1 MSGGVIEYSLITDYD
16 THLFREGRHYRIYEK
31 LGAHPLI
38 VDGTSGTYFAVWAPN
53 AAEVY
58 VVGDFNGWRP
68 GAHKLISRR
77 DGSGVWEGFIEGVGV
92 GARYKYYLVSR
103 VADYRV
109 FKGDPYAYLWEA
121 PPGTAS
127 VVWDLR
133 REWRDDEWLRTRGRR
148 NSYDAPISI
157 YEVHLGSWMRVPEEG
172 NRFLTYRELAE
183 RLCDYVSYMG
193 FTHVEFLPVMEH
205 PFYGSWG
212 YQVVGYYAPTSRYGK
227 PQDFMYLV
235 ERLHACGV
243 SVIVDWVP
251 SHFAT
256 DEHGL
261 GLFDGTH
268 LYEYED
274 WRKRIH
280 PDWGSYIFDYGKG
293 EVRSFLVSNA
303 LFWIEKYHVDG
314 LRVDA
319 VASMLYLDYSRKLG
333 EWVPNIYGGN
343 ENLEAIEFLKEFNE
357 AVHRNYPGVLT
368 IAEESS
374 AWPKVSRHVREGGL
388 GFDMKWNMGWMHD
401 TLSYMSKDP
410 IHRKHH
416 HDILTF
422 NVWYVFYEN
431 FINPLSHDEVVHGK
445 KSLISRMPGDDWQK
459 FANLR
464 LLYGYMY
471 VHPGKKTLFMGNEI
485 AQWDEWSHERSVD
498 WHLLKY
504 HEHRGLQAWMRDLN
518 TTYRMEPALHELD
531 FRPEGFEWIDFSDRD
546 QSIVSFLRKSSGGEV
561 ILAILNFTPVM
572 RTNYRVGVPY
582 EGFWEELLNSDL
594 SAYGGMGVN
603 NAPGVTSEETPYHG
617 RPHSVVLTLPP
628 LAVLLLKH
636 RRLGQ

>member
-1 MSGGVIEYSLITDYD
+1 MSKGVIEYSLITDYD
-16 THLFREGRHYRIYEK
+16 TYLFREGRHYRIHEK

-38 VDGTSGTYFAVWAPN
+38 VDGASGTYFAVWAPN
-53 AAEVY
+53 AAEVH

-68 GAHKLISRR
+68 NAHKLISRR

-92 GARYKYYLVSR
+92 GARYKYYVVSR
-103 VADYRV
+103 ATEYRV
-109 FKGDPYAYLWEA
+109 FKSDPYAYLLEA

-127 VVWDLR
+127 IVWDLR
-133 REWRDDEWLRTRGRR
+133 REWRDDEWLRARGRR

-157 YEVHLGSWMRVPEEG
+157 YEVHLGSWMRMPEEG

-212 YQVVGYYAPTSRYGK
+212 YQIVGYYAPTSRYGK

-235 ERLHACGV
+235 ERLHTCGV
-243 SVIVDWVP
+243 GVIIDWVP

-261 GLFDGTH
+261 AFFDGTH

-274 WRKRIH
+274 WRKRVH
-280 PDWGSYIFDYGKG
+280 PDWGSYVFDYGKG

-303 LFWIEKYHVDG
+303 LFWVEKYHVDG

-319 VASMLYLDYSRKLG
+319 VASMLYLDYSRKPG
-333 EWVPNIYGGN
+333 EWVPNIYGGK
-343 ENLEAIEFLKEFNE
+343 ENLEAVEFIKEFNE
-357 AVHRNYPGVLT
+357 AVHKHYPGVLT

-374 AWPKVSRHVREGGL
+374 AWPKVSRPVGEGGL

-401 TLSYMSKDP
+401 TLYYMSKDP
-410 IHRKHH
+410 VHRKYH

-471 VHPGKKTLFMGNEI
+471 AHPGKKMLFMSGEI

-518 TTYRMEPALHELD
+518 MTYRREPALHELD

-546 QSIVSFLRKSSGGEV
+546 QSVVSFLRKSSGGEV
-561 ILAILNFTPVM
+561 ILAILNFTPVV
-572 RTNYRVGVPY
+572 RTNYRVGVPD

-594 SAYGGMGVN
+594 NIYGGTGVS
-603 NAPGVTSEETPYHG
+603 NAPGIASEKIPYHG
-617 RPHSVVLTLPP
+617 RPYSVILALPP
-628 LAVLLLKH
+628 LAMLFLKH
-636 RRLGQ
+636 RRLE